1 MSFVGIGSAVLGIL
15 GAIVAA
21 IPGLGLKQ
29 LGQMAMGGFKGA
41 AIGAGVGTAA
51 YGIAA
56 AAPSF
61 QTGEGEGKMV
71 ATTGV
76 GLLHQGEA
84 VGRFNMDST
93 NQLLE
98 RLVGVTGDLGMNA

>member
-1 MSFVGIGSAVLGIL
+1 
-15 GAIVAA
+15 
-21 IPGLGLKQ
+21 
-29 LGQMAMGGFKGA
+29 
-41 AIGAGVGTAA
+41 
-51 YGIAA
+51 
-56 AAPSF
+56 
-61 QTGEGEGKMV
+61 MV

-84 VGRFNMDST
+84 VGRFNMDRT